1 MRVVQCS
8 HRMGGNMNNESMAEM
23 RTPSVPS
30 IVARNYTR
38 MVLDIAVRVFPK
50 DGPQTN
56 GRGHDIG
63 LGGMAMYVPLDLKL
77 QERIA
82 ISFQLPYSRI
92 KLGLHAVV
100 RNRNGFRYGLEF
112 AAMTKAES
120 DEIQRIT
127 AIL

>member
-1 MRVVQCS
+1 
-8 HRMGGNMNNESMAEM
+8 MNNESIAEM
-23 RTPSVPS
+23 KSPLMPNGAV
-30 IVARNYTR
+30 RNYTR

-50 DGPQTN
+50 DGAQTN

-63 LGGMAMYVPLDLKL
+63 VGGMAVYVPLELKIE
-77 QERIA
+77 ERIA

-120 DEIQRIT
+120 DEIARVA
-127 AIL
+127 AILELTGDTK